1 MKIGAP
7 NPRYYP
13 ANVFPTGRA
22 GQSIQPF
29 PDKPVLSTVK
39 QSIQPFPDK
48 PVLSTVKQST
58 RSVFQSP
65 LGYEWNRGG
74 FSNYSGYTGAAY
86 KVKTKLP
93 QEVGQM
99 PFAGTSNS
107 FYNIKHVPR
116 TATARVSLTR
126 SMDAVKAESALPKQS
141 NVNATFNSKPEM
153 TGLPK

>member
-29 PDKPVLSTVK
+29 PDKPA
-39 QSIQPFPDK
+39 
-48 PVLSTVKQST
+48 LSTVKQST

-74 FSNYSGYTGAAY
+74 FSNYAGFTGAAY
-86 KVKTKLP
+86 TVKTKLP

-126 SMDAVKAESALPKQS
+126 SMDAVKAESALPQQS